1 MQGVT
6 NVDLVGRPKNLYAVW
21 KKMQNKGKSLK
32 DMYDLRALRIVV
44 RGGKAACY
52 DILQKVRA
60 PGICAQCG
68 ITTNRPVHVLVRR
81 AAGLRCCKPAT
92 HNAMSIWLRVQQ
104 PCMAEP

>member
-52 DILQKVRA
+52 DILQKVCA
-60 PGICAQCG
+60 SGICAHCS
-68 ITTNRPVHVLVRR
+68 ITSGRPVLNIVKH
-81 AAGLRCCKPAT
+81 AAML
-92 HNAMSIWLRVQQ
+92 Q
-104 PCMAEP
+104 PCHTMQ